1 MHELLS
7 RLDKVRPAGQDTWA
21 ACCPAHDDKSPSL
34 TIRQAA
40 DGKLLLHCFTGCS
53 TYDVLAAVGLAWG
66 DLFPDENYK
75 SDTASYARDLWDSAA
90 VDVVQYHPY
99 AQKKRITHDFGA
111 RRGTASGRLI
121 GRDADCII
129 IPMRSWDGVLIGVE
143 CINWDGVKQT
153 FGSKGQ
159 LILGHPEAAQWVHCT
174 EGWATLWALS
184 QLRPASFAGVVV
196 FGKSR
201 LEGDRGRELEMQIDN
216 RFGAKPL
223 RHREGG
229 KSDAWDFWDQG
240 CGEKYLGGRFL

>member
-21 ACCPAHDDKSPSL
+21 ACCPAHEDKSPSL

-53 TYDVLAAVGLAWG
+53 TYDVLAAVGLTWG

-129 IPMRSWDGVLIGVE
+129 IPMRSWDGVLVGVE

-159 LILGHPEAAQWVHCT
+159 LVLGHPDQSEYTHVT
-174 EGWATLWALS
+174 EGWATLWAIS
-184 QLRPASFAGVVV
+184 QLRPSSFAGVVA
-196 FGKSR
+196 FGKKLRAKAEEVSKR
-201 LEGDRGRELEMQIDN
+201 FPSTAVTHPEGADN
-216 RFGAKPL
+216 Q
-223 RHREGG
+223 
-229 KSDAWDFWDQG
+229 DVWDHWEAG
-240 CGEKYLGGRFL
+240 HGEDYFGGRC